1 MAHVALADP
10 EQSGPRFCVLG
21 PVCAL
26 VGANTVV
33 PGGPGLRGMLA
44 LLLLEPNQVVSV
56 EHVMDVLWDH
66 EPPATARTIVQGYVS
81 RLRRWLSTV
90 DSSRATRIQTA
101 GPGYRLV
108 VDEARIDVALAR
120 ALLAES
126 RDRPAAAR
134 AELLGRAQALW
145 RGPELSGIGGR
156 VRAPELAELRLTVL
170 EARIDADLELGRHD
184 EVIGE
189 LAALV
194 DTHPFREHLVGQLVL
209 ALYRSGRRA
218 AALEIYQRFAHR
230 AAGELGLDPGPGLRE
245 LHSRILRDDSTL
257 LESRPAP
264 VIAPRVG
271 VLTPAQ
277 LPAAPPGF
285 AGRAEEL
292 KWLDQIRDN
301 ADGTAPAIGVLV
313 GPAGVGK
320 SALTLVWGARAAA
333 DFPDGRLYAG
343 LRGFDPRHDPAKP
356 AEVLARFLLAL
367 GVAAEH
373 IPDDQAERAAFYRS
387 LLAARRVLVVL
398 DDARDSDQVRPLL
411 PSSPGSMVVV
421 TSRRRLDGLV
431 THGAAPRVLGTLP
444 PDEAEAVI
452 THAAGPPAPDEL
464 GLRARLA
471 RLCDHLPLA
480 LRIAGARLVVSPQWS
495 LRELVAELAD
505 ERTRLGAL
513 RVQDVDT
520 GVRAALDLTV
530 RGLDRGH
537 TDVLRLVGAVPGP
550 TFGPHLLATMGD
562 LPVAAA
568 RERLRGLA
576 ALFLVTETDPDVFG
590 AHDLVRLY
598 ARELG
603 TGTDPLPAV
612 LRHYLV
618 AADQSRRHLRDAAD
632 DLDHATT
639 DVDVPRPELDSRE
652 DALAWF
658 EREWPNVVA
667 AVEAGAKAGLH
678 TQVWQLARMASEYRR
693 VRSRRDD
700 WEHVLRLGLAAAQ
713 AAADRRGEVLMRLS
727 RCVLLTRFDRE
738 HETVADAERAVAIAT
753 ELRDTKLMAMGF
765 NTVASALYGQKRY
778 VEALAGYRK
787 ALDLSNRAGYRLGE
801 ANLLNNIAQVHRNL
815 GAPAEAVGPQARAVA
830 LYRQVGD
837 LGFVG
842 IALANLAELEHELTI
857 FEAAE
862 THAREAVDLAEANGL
877 DLTEAFAREVLA
889 RVHRDRGD
897 IAEARVELTLA
908 LELYRLVQSPA
919 ADAVQA
925 GLAALPTDV

>member
-1 MAHVALADP
+1 MAHVALARP
-10 EQSGPRFCVLG
+10 EQGGPRFCVLG

-26 VGANTVV
+26 VGENTLV
-33 PGGPGLRGMLA
+33 PGGPGLRGLLA
-44 LLLLEPNQVVSV
+44 MLLLEPNQVVSV

-90 DSSRATRIQTA
+90 DPTRETRIQTA

-120 ALLAES
+120 ELLGQS
-126 RDRPAAAR
+126 RDRPASER

-156 VRAPELAELRLTVL
+156 VRAPELAELRLTVI

-184 EVIGE
+184 DVIGE

-209 ALYRSGRRA
+209 ALYRCGRRA

-230 AAGELGLDPGPGLRE
+230 ASRELGLDPGPGLRE
-245 LHSRILRDDSTL
+245 LHSRILRDDTTL
-257 LESRPAP
+257 LEPRPTP
-264 VIAPRVG
+264 VITPRVG

-285 AGRAEEL
+285 TGRDAEL
-292 KWLDQIRDN
+292 GWLDGIRDT
-301 ADGTAPAIGVLV
+301 ADGTAPAIAVLV
-313 GPAGVGK
+313 GSAGVGK
-320 SALTLVWGARAAA
+320 SALAVVWGTRSAAE
-333 DFPDGRLYAG
+333 FPDGRLYAS
-343 LRGFDPRHDPAKP
+343 LRGFDPRHEPTEP

-373 IPDDQAERAAFYRS
+373 IPDDLAERTALYHS
-387 LLAARRVLVVL
+387 LLAERRVLVLL

-411 PSSPGSMVVV
+411 PGAPGSMVLV
-421 TSRRRLDGLV
+421 TSRRKLDGLV
-431 THGAAPRVLGTLP
+431 THGAALRVLGTLP
-444 PDEAEAVI
+444 PEEAEAVI
-452 THAAGPPAPDEL
+452 EHAAGPPADHERA
-464 GLRARLA
+464 LRTRLA

-495 LRELVAELAD
+495 LRELVGELAD

-513 RVQDVDT
+513 RVHDVDT

-530 RGLDRGH
+530 GGLDPALAA
-537 TDVLRLVGAVPGP
+537 TLRLLGAVPGP
-550 TFGPHLLATMGD
+550 TFGPYLVATMAETSPD
-562 LPVAAA
+562 TA

-576 ALFLVTETDPDVFG
+576 ALFLVTESEPDVYG
-590 AHDLVRLY
+590 MHDLVRLY

-603 TGTDPLPAV
+603 ADDRLPSV

-618 AADQSRRHLRDAAD
+618 AADLCRRQLRAAAD
-632 DLDHATT
+632 DIDYADTEP
-639 DVDVPRPELDSRE
+639 DVPRPRVRGRE

-658 EREWPNVVA
+658 EREWPNLVA
-667 AVEAGAKAGLH
+667 AAEAGAKAGLH

-700 WEHVLRLGLAAAQ
+700 WEHVLRLGLDAAK
-713 AAADRRGEVLMRLS
+713 AAGDRRGEVLMRLS
-727 RCVLLTRFDRE
+727 RCVLLTRFDQE

-753 ELRDTKLMAMGF
+753 ELRDSKLMAMGF
-765 NTVASALYGQKRY
+765 NTVASALYGQRRY
-778 VEALAGYRK
+778 NEALAGYRK
-787 ALDLSNRAGYRLGE
+787 ALELSGRAGYRLGE

-815 GAPAEAVGPQARAVA
+815 GAPAEAVTPQAQAVA
-830 LYRQVGD
+830 IFREVGD

-842 IALANLAELEHELTI
+842 LALANLAELEHELNLP
-857 FEAAE
+857 EAAE
-862 THAREAVDLAEANGL
+862 VHAKEAISLAEDNGL
-877 DLTEAFAREVLA
+877 DLTEAFAREVFA
-889 RVHRDRGD
+889 RVLRDRGE
-897 IAEARVELTLA
+897 IAAARVELTLA
-908 LELYRLVQSPA
+908 LELYRLVQSPL
-919 ADAVQA
+919 ADGVQA

>member
-1 MAHVALADP
+1 MAHVVLARP
-10 EQSGPRFCVLG
+10 EQDGPRFCVLG

-26 VGANTVV
+26 VGANTLV
-33 PGGPGLRGMLA
+33 PGGPGLRGLLA
-44 LLLLEPNQVVSV
+44 MLLLEPNQVVSV

-90 DSSRATRIQTA
+90 DPTREVRIQTS

-120 ALLAES
+120 ELLAAS
-126 RDRPAAAR
+126 RDRPAGER
-134 AELLGRAQALW
+134 AELLARAQSLW

-170 EARIDADLELGRHD
+170 EARVDADLELGRHD

-230 AAGELGLDPGPGLRE
+230 AARELGLDPGPGLRE
-245 LHSRILRDDSTL
+245 LHSRILRDDTAL
-257 LESRPAP
+257 LEPRPSP

-285 AGRAEEL
+285 TGRETEL
-292 KWLDQIRDN
+292 EWLDGIRDN
-301 ADGTAPAIGVLV
+301 ADGTAPAIAVLA
-313 GPAGVGK
+313 GSAGVGK
-320 SALTLVWGARAAA
+320 SALAVVWGTRTAKA
-333 DFPDGRLYAG
+333 FPDGRLYAS
-343 LRGFDPRHDPAKP
+343 LRGFDPRHEPVEP

-373 IPDDQAERAAFYRS
+373 IPEDLAQRTAFYRS
-387 LLAARRVLVVL
+387 LLADRRLLVVL

-411 PSSPGSMVVV
+411 PSGPGSMVLV
-421 TSRRRLDGLV
+421 TSRRKLDGLV
-431 THGAAPRVLGTLP
+431 THGAALRVLGTLSAE
-444 PDEAEAVI
+444 EAEAVI
-452 THAAGPPAPDEL
+452 EHAAGPPAAHERA
-464 GLRARLA
+464 LRTRLA
-471 RLCDHLPLA
+471 RLCDYLPLA
-480 LRIAGARLVVSPQWS
+480 LRISGARLAVSPQWS
-495 LRELVAELAD
+495 LGELVAELAD

-513 RVQDVDT
+513 RVHDVDT

-530 RGLDRGH
+530 GGLDPALAE
-537 TDVLRLVGAVPGP
+537 TLRLLGAVPGP
-550 TFGPHLLATMGD
+550 TFGPHLVGALAGTSPD
-562 LPVAAA
+562 AA

-576 ALFLVTETDPDVFG
+576 ALFLVTESEPDVFG
-590 AHDLVRLY
+590 MHDLVRLY

-603 TGTDPLPAV
+603 TDDLLPSV
-612 LRHYLV
+612 LRYYLV
-618 AADQSRRHLRDAAD
+618 AADLSRRHLRAAAD
-632 DLDHATT
+632 DLDHADTEPH
-639 DVDVPRPELDSRE
+639 VPRPAVRGRE

-658 EREWPNVVA
+658 EREWPNLVA
-667 AVEAGAKAGLH
+667 AAEAGAKAGLH
-678 TQVWQLARMASEYRR
+678 TQVWQLARMASEFRR
-693 VRSRRDD
+693 VRPRRDD
-700 WEHVLRLGLAAAQ
+700 WEHVLRLGLTAARASG
-713 AAADRRGEVLMRLS
+713 DRRGEVLMRLS
-727 RCVLLTRFDRE
+727 RCVLLTRFDQE

-753 ELRDTKLMAMGF
+753 ELRDSKLMAMGF

-778 VEALAGYRK
+778 PEALAGYRK
-787 ALDLSNRAGYRLGE
+787 ALELSGRAGYRLGE

-815 GAPAEAVGPQARAVA
+815 GAPAEAVGPQAQAVSIF
-830 LYRQVGD
+830 REVGD

-842 IALANLAELEHELTI
+842 LALANLAELEHELNLP
-857 FEAAE
+857 EAAE
-862 THAREAVDLAEANGL
+862 THSREAIAMAEANGL

-889 RVHRDRGD
+889 RVHRDRGE
-897 IAEARVELTLA
+897 IAEARVELTLS